1 LVSIAT
7 VCHKLVSRA
16 TALIRRSLGTT
27 DLSLRLDAVERV
39 LDERPRPAYLGDHTA
54 LLQTRWGGM
63 LLIDTRD
70 SVLGPAL
77 LLNGL
82 WETEITKWFQDTLRP
97 GHIFVDVGANV
108 GYYTLLGSQLVGDG
122 GHVFAIEA
130 HPRMMELL
138 HRNVIVNG
146 RYNVETWHRAAWSR
160 SETLKF
166 HVRRHFIGN
175 SSAGS
180 LSDHGKEL
188 LDDDEDIVEVQAVTL
203 DEILAE
209 SPRVDLI
216 KVDVEGAEL
225 QVMTGLA
232 RTFSSNPDI
241 TVMFEWSP
249 GQIEMVGDEPRALLD
264 LMRKHGFNFR
274 LMERAL
280 APVSDSELLGV
291 HHGNVVARRR
301 S

>member
-1 LVSIAT
+1 
-7 VCHKLVSRA
+7 
-16 TALIRRSLGTT
+16 
-27 DLSLRLDAVERV
+27 
-39 LDERPRPAYLGDHTA
+39 
-54 LLQTRWGGM
+54 M

-70 SVLGPAL
+70 AVLGPAL

-82 WETEITKWFQDTLRP
+82 WETEVTKWFQETLRP
-97 GHIFVDVGANV
+97 GDVFVDVGANV
-108 GYYTLLGSQLVGDG
+108 GYYTLLGSNLVGDG

-146 RYNVETWHRAAWSR
+146 RYNVSTWHRAAWSR

-166 HVRRHFIGN
+166 HIRRHFISN

-188 LDDDEDIVEVQAVTL
+188 LDDDEDIVEVTAVTL

-216 KVDVEGAEL
+216 KIDVEGAEL
-225 QVMTGLA
+225 QVATGLA
-232 RTFSSNPDI
+232 RTFASNPSI

-249 GQIEMVGDEPRALLD
+249 GQIAMVGDEPQALLD
-264 LMRKHGFNFR
+264 LMRSHGFRFR
-274 LMERAL
+274 LMERGL
-280 APVSDSELLGV
+280 ATISDSELLQV
-291 HHGNVVARRR
+291 HHGNVVASRER
-301 S
+301 

>member
-1 LVSIAT
+1 M
-7 VCHKLVSRA
+7 SRA

-27 DLSLRLDAVERV
+27 DLAVRLDAVERA

-82 WETEITKWFQDTLRP
+82 WEVEITKWFQQTLRP
-97 GHIFVDVGANV
+97 GHVFVDVGANV
-108 GYYTLLGSQLVGDG
+108 GYYTLLGSNLVGDG
-122 GHVFAIEA
+122 GHVFAVEA

-146 RYNVETWHRAAWSR
+146 RYNVSTWHRAAWSR

-166 HVRRHFIGN
+166 HIRRHFIAN

-203 DEILAE
+203 DEILAG

-216 KVDVEGAEL
+216 KIDVEGAEV
-225 QVMTGLA
+225 QVVTGLA
-232 RTFSSNPDI
+232 GTFASNPDI
-241 TVMFEWSP
+241 TLMFEWSP
-249 GQIEMVGDEPRALLD
+249 GQIEMVGDSPAALLD
-264 LMRKHGFNFR
+264 LMRSHGFRFR
-274 LMERAL
+274 LIERGL
-280 APVSDSELLGV
+280 APVSDSELLQV
-291 HHGNVVARRR
+291 HHGNVVASRGH
-301 S
+301 

>member
-1 LVSIAT
+1 MISIAG
-7 VCHKLVSRA
+7 VRHKLVSRA
-16 TALIRRSLGTT
+16 TALLRRSLGTT
-27 DLSLRLDAVERV
+27 DLTLRLEAVERA
-39 LDERPRPAYLGDHTA
+39 LEERPRPAYLGDHTA

-82 WETEITKWFQDTLRP
+82 WETEITKWFKEALLP
-97 GHIFVDVGANV
+97 GHVFVDVGANV

-122 GHVFAIEA
+122 GHVFAVEA

-203 DEILAE
+203 DEILSG

-216 KVDVEGAEL
+216 KIDVEGAEL
-225 QVMTGLA
+225 QVVTGLA
-232 RTFSSNPDI
+232 RTLDSNPGI

-249 GQIEMVGDEPRALLD
+249 GQIEMVGDDPRALLK
-264 LMRKHGFNFR
+264 LMRKHGFRFR
-274 LMERAL
+274 LMERGL
-280 APVSDSELLGV
+280 APVSDAELLEV
-291 HHGNVVARRR
+291 HHGNVVARRKG
-301 S
+301 